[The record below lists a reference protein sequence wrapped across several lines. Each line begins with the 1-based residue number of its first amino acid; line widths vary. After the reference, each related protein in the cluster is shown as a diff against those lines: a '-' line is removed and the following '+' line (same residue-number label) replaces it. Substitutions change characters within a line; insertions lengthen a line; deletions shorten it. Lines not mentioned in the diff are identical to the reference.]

1 MTEISMEYRRAR
13 VAGGCYFFTVAL
25 ADRSRVLLVA
35 HINELRAAFKTVK
48 TLHPFT
54 INAMVVLP
62 EHDDNYSARWMLIKR
77 HFSLNIPKT
86 ETIKSTRIRK
96 RERGIWQRRFWEH
109 RIRDERDF
117 NNHIEYIHN
126 NPIKHN
132 YVTHAQDW
140 PYSSIHKIG

>member
-1 MTEISMEYRRAR
+1 MEYRRAR